1 LFILSEKNDHEKK
14 ILFQYTLKSNV
25 KNNPD
30 RKMSGK
36 FTQDRA
42 QEVILGTLIGD
53 ALALGPY

>member
-1 LFILSEKNDHEKK
+1 
-14 ILFQYTLKSNV
+14 
-25 KNNPD
+25 
-30 RKMSGK
+30 MSGK